1 MQPQQL
7 EFRYQSPRVT
17 VKERKLI
24 TIFLLSPLPSYV
36 CVDLVDL
43 LSLWIMLISHV
54 MIWSLISNTV
64 WSSFYVLCS
73 TNSIAQSRVSPL
85 SRATRPMLLRLKAL
99 RHYLPLWTCLRI
111 PRPLVSLQTRS
122 RIYESHSQGIVPVP

>member
-43 LSLWIMLISHV
+43 LSLVDYAISHV

-64 WSSFYVLCS
+64 CDRRSMFYVLP
-73 TNSIAQSRVSPL
+73 TP
-85 SRATRPMLLRLKAL
+85 
-99 RHYLPLWTCLRI
+99 
-111 PRPLVSLQTRS
+111 
-122 RIYESHSQGIVPVP
+122 